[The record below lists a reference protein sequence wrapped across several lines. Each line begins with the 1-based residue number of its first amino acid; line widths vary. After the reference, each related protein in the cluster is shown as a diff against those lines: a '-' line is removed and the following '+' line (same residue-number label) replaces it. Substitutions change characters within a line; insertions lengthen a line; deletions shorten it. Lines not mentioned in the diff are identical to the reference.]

1 MKNRVIICE
10 TCAKNETATSGVVW
24 AKQLSKAVADSSLNI
39 DVVTTTCLNMCDTPL
54 SFALQGDQKATYLFS
69 GADPQVDTQDMIGLL
84 KLYVEAPDGWIE
96 DAQNA
101 GRLRLCLQGRVPKF

>member
-1 MKNRVIICE
+1 
-10 TCAKNETATSGVVW
+10 
-24 AKQLSKAVADSSLNI
+24 
-39 DVVTTTCLNMCDTPL
+39 
-54 SFALQGDQKATYLFS
+54 
-69 GADPQVDTQDMIGLL
+69 LL